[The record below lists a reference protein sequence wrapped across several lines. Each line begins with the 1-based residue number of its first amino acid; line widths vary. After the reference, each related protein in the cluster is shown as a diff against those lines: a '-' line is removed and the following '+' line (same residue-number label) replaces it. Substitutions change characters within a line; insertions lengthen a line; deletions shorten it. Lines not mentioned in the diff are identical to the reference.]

1 MAVDKKFFVD
11 INLQGNA
18 LNNATIGSNSD
29 MTKGGSFQYV
39 AGTGRLEYFDD
50 VTGLVKEVANLT
62 DIATVTGGLIFQG
75 GYDPTTGVPNIT
87 DGLLAKKGFFWV
99 AESAGEFLGQAVQAG
114 DSIIA
119 LVNDAVADASQ
130 WLILQGNI
138 VIATDKVEGVVKL
151 ATQAEV
157 DAGTVGGAV
166 VLTPATF
173 ANSSQLSTITN
184 NIAGNTKDIQ
194 NNSAD
199 ITKQGDEIKSQGEAI
214 KTNTEGIAGNTKSIS
229 ENSASIEKQ
238 AGEIK
243 TNTESIAE
251 NTKSIEANTSD
262 ITKNSEAITK
272 NSEGILTNSNDIR
285 ENTLSIEKNTSS
297 ISENTQAINKNS
309 EAIQTNTSDISKNT
323 TDITNNTEAIA
334 SNTKSIS
341 EQEKEITIVKGR
353 VDSLESEK
361 LNASGGT
368 MSGTL
373 DMGANLI
380 SNLAEPT
387 SDQDAATKKYVDTQL
402 GNAVFTGN
410 FANIDWAD
418 QGTHFTL
425 TVFHNLGSSTP
436 KVSAYVNG
444 ELVEFGVV
452 VSDSSTVVLV
462 SKIAAPA
469 SVSVGVSK

>member
-87 DGLLAKKGFFWV
+87 DGLAKKGYFWV

-157 DAGTVGGAV
+157 DAGVDGSAV

-173 ANSSQLSTITN
+173 ANSTQLSSIN
-184 NIAGNTKDIQ
+184 DKLAAQAGDIKA
-194 NNSAD
+194 NSAD
-199 ITKQGDEIKSQGEAI
+199 ITKQGEEIKSQGEAI
-214 KTNTEGIAGNTKSIS
+214 KTNTEGIADNKKAIS
-229 ENSASIEKQ
+229 ENSASIQKNSE
-238 AGEIK
+238 AIV

-262 ITKNSEAITK
+262 IAKNSEAITK
-272 NSEGILTNSNDIR
+272 NSEGIVTNSNDIR
-285 ENTLSIEKNTSS
+285 DNTLAIEKNTSS
-297 ISENTQAINKNS
+297 ISENTKAI
-309 EAIQTNTSDISKNT
+309 ETNTTDIKTNTADISKNT
-323 TDITNNTEAIA
+323 ADITTNTEAIA
-334 SNTKSIS
+334 GNTKSIS
-341 EQEKEITIVKGR
+341 EQEKEIAVVKGR

-373 DMGANLI
+373 DMGGNLI
-380 SNLAEPT
+380 SNVAEPT
-387 SDQDAATKKYVDTQL
+387 SEQDAATKKYVDTQL
-402 GNAVFTGN
+402 GNAVFTGD
-410 FANIDWAD
+410 FVSTDWAD

-425 TVFHNLGSSTP
+425 TVYHNLGSSTP

-469 SVSVGVSK
+469 FISVGVSK

>member
-75 GYDPTTGVPNIT
+75 GYDPATNFPNIT

-157 DAGTVGGAV
+157 DAGVDGSAV

-199 ITKQGDEIKSQGEAI
+199 ITKQGEEIKSQGEAI
-214 KTNTEGIAGNTKSIS
+214 TSNTEAIAGNTKSIS

-262 ITKNSEAITK
+262 ITKNSDAITK
-272 NSEGILTNSNDIR
+272 NSDAIVTNSNDIR
-285 ENTLSIEKNTSS
+285 DNTLAIEKNTSS
-297 ISENTQAINKNS
+297 ISENTKAIETNTTD
-309 EAIQTNTSDISKNT
+309 IQTNTVDIN
-323 TDITNNTEAIA
+323 NNTEAIA
-334 SNTKSIS
+334 GNTKTIK
-341 EQEKEITIVKGR
+341 EQEKEIAIVKGR

-380 SNLAEPT
+380 SNVAEPI

-402 GNAVFTGN
+402 GNAVFTGD
-410 FANIDWAD
+410 FVSTDWAD

-425 TVFHNLGSSTP
+425 TVYHNLGSSTP
-436 KVSAYVNG
+436 KVSSYVNG

-469 SVSVGVSK
+469 FISVGVSK